1 MFEGLL
7 SLLGDWGIRTN
18 THDAIMKAEQ
28 EQQTPSKPTSLA
40 ARNRSNRI
48 SPMPTFRSQP
58 KKPPISTALMTSI
71 KFPNMR
77 IDNTTDA
84 NPSSKTP
91 KHVLLL
97 LLLIVQRPPEKYD

>member
-1 MFEGLL
+1 M
-7 SLLGDWGIRTN
+7 T
-18 THDAIMKAEQ
+18 TKKA
-28 EQQTPSKPTSLA
+28 SH
-40 ARNRSNRI
+40 I
-48 SPMPTFRSQP
+48 Y
-58 KKPPISTALMTSI
+58 TALMTSI

-77 IDNTTDA
+77 IDNTTKA